1 MPYPKQKVSAMKAK
15 IPIRCYRCGA
25 DTTRPDI
32 SVDSNTSTTTCGL
45 TSDKQPK
52 LASDSPYAKGKE

>member
-1 MPYPKQKVSAMKAK
+1 MPYSKQKVSAMKAK

-25 DTTRPDI
+25 DTTRPDV

-52 LASDSPYAKGKE
+52 LSCL